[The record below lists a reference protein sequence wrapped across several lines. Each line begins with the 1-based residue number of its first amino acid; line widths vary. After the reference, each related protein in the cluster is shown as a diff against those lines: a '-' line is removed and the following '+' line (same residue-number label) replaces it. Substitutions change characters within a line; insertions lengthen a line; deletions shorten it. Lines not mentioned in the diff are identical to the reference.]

1 VCLLQLKRIL
11 YSLLQKKSHITL
23 ITNSKSQ
30 IKSDEPCKC
39 CKSTVSICHPFEVF
53 HWTICIGVEPVL
65 LLKPP
70 LYNPTFWPLFPLTLS
85 ILVALLSQHDW
96 HLPKLFSCQIYAIVR
111 IITPD
116 SSAFNGVIL
125 LASSL
130 ATFER
135 APNQS
140 GNHWQPRVLWSWSW
154 IAGYQSIESH
164 PCSAVFWKNIP
175 MMVNLHHCRFQ
186 LKSHEPDIA
195 KFYQSRHGQPHL

>member
-1 VCLLQLKRIL
+1 M
-11 YSLLQKKSHITL
+11 
-23 ITNSKSQ
+23 
-30 IKSDEPCKC
+30 
-39 CKSTVSICHPFEVF
+39 F
-53 HWTICIGVEPVL
+53 HRTICIMSGASFASKTTSLQSNILTFVPVDTVNL
-65 LLKPP
+65 SCSIVLSWLAFENLKE
-70 LYNPTFWPLFPLTLS
+70 
-85 ILVALLSQHDW
+85 
-96 HLPKLFSCQIYAIVR
+96 LFSCQIYAIVR